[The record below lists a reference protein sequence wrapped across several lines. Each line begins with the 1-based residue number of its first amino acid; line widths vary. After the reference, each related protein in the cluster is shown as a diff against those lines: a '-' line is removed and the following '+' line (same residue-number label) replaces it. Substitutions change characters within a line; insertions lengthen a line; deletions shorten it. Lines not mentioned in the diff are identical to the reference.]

1 MAQEFLEKEGVEV
14 EVVDVAQDEN
24 AARELVSKSGQLGV
38 PVIEIKRLV
47 MVGFDR
53 DAYKKAL
60 EDAGIPSR
68 KNKEAI

>member
-1 MAQEFLEKEGVEV
+1 MAQEFLEKEGVDV
-14 EVVDVAQDEN
+14 EVVDVARDEK
-24 AARELVSKSGQLGV
+24 AAKELVDKSGQMAV
-38 PVIEIKRLV
+38 PVMEFKNIV

-68 KNKEAI
+68 KD